1 MNAEQ
6 YRAVIGWFNA
16 RPAAKKAL
24 RLVSRSAV
32 ALVYLLYLG
41 MLAWLA
47 WHRMG
52 QLWPALVVPASA
64 FVVGTLVRKLID
76 RPRPYT
82 ALGFTPL
89 FPKDKTGQSMPS
101 RHCFSAAAIVAA
113 AFTVWV
119 PLGVAACLLITA
131 DKGLAGAYNQ
141 NAIRQAQQFLAANE
155 GAELYV
161 VGEYGR
167 RWFSQR
173 GIPIERSFLYTA
185 QNPTL
190 QRARQISEL
199 LLERYD
205 AGEINAVHVIYTDM
219 KNGLE
224 ATVRQAQ
231 LLPLHRER
239 FSTAKAD
246 TAGGSTFEF
255 VPNAAAVLDNAVRS
269 CLTGFIYSALVDS
282 FCSEQS
288 ARMTAMN
295 AADQNAEEL
304 LKDLSVQYNRARQA
318 AITQEITEV
327 SAGERAQRSKKEKE
341 G

>member
-1 MNAEQ
+1 MQAGGE
-6 YRAVIGWFNA
+6 RMASTSEIRRRIGSVRQTQKITHAMYLISQAKLRKAKQELSNTRPYFDALQTEIGRVFNA
-16 RPAAKKAL
+16 DAAVESRYLEPA
-24 RLVSRSAV
+24 
-32 ALVYLLYLG
+32 
-41 MLAWLA
+41 
-47 WHRMG
+47 
-52 QLWPALVVPASA
+52 QLPV
-64 FVVGTLVRKLID
+64 KE
-76 RPRPYT
+76 
-82 ALGFTPL
+82 
-89 FPKDKTGQSMPS
+89 
-101 RHCFSAAAIVAA
+101 
-113 AFTVWV
+113 V
-119 PLGVAACLLITA
+119 PLRPACLLITA

-141 NAIRQAQQFLAANE
+141 NAIRQAQQFMADYPDTD
-155 GAELYV
+155 LYV

-167 RWFSQR
+167 RWFAQR
-173 GIPIERSFLYTA
+173 NIPIEKSFLYTA

-190 QRARQISEL
+190 GRARQIAEL

-205 AGEINAVHVIYTDM
+205 ADEINAVVVVYTDM

-224 ATVRQAQ
+224 AVVCQAQ

-239 FSTAKAD
+239 FVAAAANTARD
-246 TAGGSTFEF
+246 ELYEF
-255 VPNAAAVLDNAVRS
+255 IPSPDAVVDNAARS
-269 CLTGFIYSALVDS
+269 CLTGYIYSALVDS

-304 LKDLSVQYNRARQA
+304 LKDLSVQFNRARQA

>member
-1 MNAEQ
+1 MASTSEIRRRIGSVRQTQKITHAMYLISQAKLRKAKQDLSNTRPYFDALQTEIGRVFNADSSIESR
-6 YRAVIGWFNA
+6 YLMPEDANA
-16 RPAAKKAL
+16 RPL
-24 RLVSRSAV
+24 
-32 ALVYLLYLG
+32 
-41 MLAWLA
+41 
-47 WHRMG
+47 
-52 QLWPALVVPASA
+52 P
-64 FVVGTLVRKLID
+64 
-76 RPRPYT
+76 
-82 ALGFTPL
+82 
-89 FPKDKTGQSMPS
+89 
-101 RHCFSAAAIVAA
+101 
-113 AFTVWV
+113 
-119 PLGVAACLLITA
+119 GVAACLLITA

-173 GIPIERSFLYTA
+173 GIPIEKSFLYTA

-239 FSTAKAD
+239 FSIAKAD
-246 TAGGSTFEF
+246 TAGGSMFEF

-304 LKDLSVQYNRARQA
+304 LKDLSVQFNRARQA

>member
-1 MNAEQ
+1 MASTSEI
-6 YRAVIGWFNA
+6 RRRIGSVRQTQKITHAMYLISQAKLRKAKADLSNTRPYFDALQKEIGRVFNA
-16 RPAAKKAL
+16 DDTAA
-24 RLVSRSAV
+24 SR
-32 ALVYLLYLG
+32 YLYDEN
-41 MLAWLA
+41 
-47 WHRMG
+47 
-52 QLWPALVVPASA
+52 S
-64 FVVGTLVRKLID
+64 K
-76 RPRPYT
+76 
-82 ALGFTPL
+82 PL
-89 FPKDKTGQSMPS
+89 P
-101 RHCFSAAAIVAA
+101 
-113 AFTVWV
+113 
-119 PLGVAACLLITA
+119 GVAACLLITA

-141 NAIRQAQQFLAANE
+141 NAIRQAQKFLAANE

-167 RWFSQR
+167 WFTQR
-173 GIPIERSFLYTA
+173 GIPIEKSFLYTA

-190 QRARQISEL
+190 RRARQIGEL

-205 AGEINAVHVIYTDM
+205 AGAINAVHVIYTDM

-239 FSTAKAD
+239 FSAAKAD
-246 TAGGSTFEF
+246 TAGDPVFEF
-255 VPNAAAVLDNAVRS
+255 IPSAAAVLNNAVRS

>member
-1 MNAEQ
+1 M
-6 YRAVIGWFNA
+6 RAGGERMASTSDIRRRIGSVRQTQKITHAMYLISQAKLRKAKQDLSNTRPYFDALQNEIGRVFNA
-16 RPAAKKAL
+16 DSSVESRYLEPVQQPAKEEVLRP
-24 RLVSRSAV
+24 
-32 ALVYLLYLG
+32 
-41 MLAWLA
+41 
-47 WHRMG
+47 
-52 QLWPALVVPASA
+52 
-64 FVVGTLVRKLID
+64 
-76 RPRPYT
+76 
-82 ALGFTPL
+82 
-89 FPKDKTGQSMPS
+89 
-101 RHCFSAAAIVAA
+101 
-113 AFTVWV
+113 
-119 PLGVAACLLITA
+119 ACLLITA

-141 NAIRQAQQFLAANE
+141 NAIRQAQQYMADHPDTV
-155 GAELYV
+155 LYV

-167 RWFSQR
+167 RWFAQR
-173 GIPIERSFLYTA
+173 NIPIEKSFLYTA

-190 QRARQISEL
+190 GRARQIAEL

-205 AGEINAVHVIYTDM
+205 AGEINAVVVIYTDM

-224 ATVRQAQ
+224 AVVRQAQ

-239 FSTAKAD
+239 FIAAAANTAKD
-246 TAGGSTFEF
+246 DVYEF
-255 VPNAAAVLDNAVRS
+255 IPSPNAVVNNAARS
-269 CLTGFIYSALVDS
+269 CLTGYIYSALVDS

-341 G
+341 GDLR

>member
-1 MNAEQ
+1 MASTSEI
-6 YRAVIGWFNA
+6 RRRIGSVRQTQKITHAMYLISQAKLRKAKQELSNTRPYFNA
-16 RPAAKKAL
+16 LQTEIGRVFNADAG
-24 RLVSRSAV
+24 VESR
-32 ALVYLLYLG
+32 YL
-41 MLAWLA
+41 
-47 WHRMG
+47 
-52 QLWPALVVPASA
+52 S
-64 FVVGTLVRKLID
+64 
-76 RPRPYT
+76 
-82 ALGFTPL
+82 PL
-89 FPKDKTGQSMPS
+89 QP
-101 RHCFSAAAIVAA
+101 SAAPQEVR
-113 AFTVWV
+113 
-119 PLGVAACLLITA
+119 AACLIITA

-141 NAIRQAQQFLAANE
+141 NAIRQAQQYMADHPNTS
-155 GAELYV
+155 LYV

-173 GIPIERSFLYTA
+173 GFPIEKSFLYTA
-185 QNPTL
+185 QNPTVG
-190 QRARQISEL
+190 RARQIAEL

-205 AGEINAVHVIYTDM
+205 ADEINAVVVIYTDM

-224 ATVRQAQ
+224 AVVRQAQ

-239 FSTAKAD
+239 FRAAAAT
-246 TAGGSTFEF
+246 TAGDDLYEF
-255 VPNAAAVLDNAVRS
+255 LPSPDAVVNNAARS
-269 CLTGFIYSALVDS
+269 CLTGYIYSALVDS

-304 LKDLSVQYNRARQA
+304 LKDLSVQFNRARQA

>member
-1 MNAEQ
+1 MAGIKEIRTRIDSVQQTLKITNAMYLISSSKMRKARQQLNNVQPYFLKISSTIADILHHSPEIEHI
-6 YRAVIGWFNA
+6 YFDKRPEVKRRKAGYIVI
-16 RPAAKKAL
+16 
-24 RLVSRSAV
+24 
-32 ALVYLLYLG
+32 
-41 MLAWLA
+41 
-47 WHRMG
+47 
-52 QLWPALVVPASA
+52 
-64 FVVGTLVRKLID
+64 
-76 RPRPYT
+76 
-82 ALGFTPL
+82 
-89 FPKDKTGQSMPS
+89 TG
-101 RHCFSAAAIVAA
+101 
-113 AFTVWV
+113 
-119 PLGVAACLLITA
+119 

-141 NAIRQAQQFLAANE
+141 NAIRQAQQLLTAQGNAA
-155 GAELYV
+155 LYV

-173 GIPIERSFLYTA
+173 GIAIEESFHYTA

-190 QRARQISEL
+190 DRARHIAEL
-199 LLERYD
+199 LLERFD
-205 AGEINAVHVIYTDM
+205 AGEISAVWVIYTDM

-224 ATVRQAQ
+224 AVVRQERI
-231 LLPLHRER
+231 LPMHREH
-239 FSTAKAD
+239 FHAAAAAAAGDKAY
-246 TAGGSTFEF
+246 EF
-255 VPNAAAVLDNAVRS
+255 VPSAGAVLDNAARS
-269 CLTGFIYSALVDS
+269 CLTGYIYSSLVDS

>member
-1 MNAEQ
+1 MYLISQAKLRKAKQELDNTRPYFQALQTEVG
-6 YRAVIGWFNA
+6 RVFNA
-16 RPAAKKAL
+16 DSSIESRYLVPTDEKAK
-24 RLVSRSAV
+24 
-32 ALVYLLYLG
+32 
-41 MLAWLA
+41 
-47 WHRMG
+47 
-52 QLWPALVVPASA
+52 
-64 FVVGTLVRKLID
+64 
-76 RPRPYT
+76 
-82 ALGFTPL
+82 PL
-89 FPKDKTGQSMPS
+89 P
-101 RHCFSAAAIVAA
+101 
-113 AFTVWV
+113 
-119 PLGVAACLLITA
+119 GVAACLLITA

-141 NAIRQAQQFLAANE
+141 NAIRQAQQLLAEHE
-155 GAELYV
+155 GAALYV

-167 RWFSQR
+167 RWFAQR
-173 GIPIERSFLYTA
+173 GIPIEKSFLYTA

-190 QRARQISEL
+190 GRARRIAEL

-205 AGEINAVHVIYTDM
+205 NGEINAVWVIYTDM

-224 ATVRQAQ
+224 ATVRQVQ
-231 LLPLHRER
+231 ILPLHRER
-239 FSTAKAD
+239 FAAATAT
-246 TAGGSTFEF
+246 TAGDRVYEF
-255 VPNAAAVLDNAVRS
+255 MPSPNAVLDNAARS
-269 CLTGFIYSALVDS
+269 CLTGYIYSALVDS

>member
-1 MNAEQ
+1 MASTSEI
-6 YRAVIGWFNA
+6 RRRIGSVRQTQKITHAMYLISQAKLRKAKQDLSNTRPYFDALQTEIGRVFNA
-16 RPAAKKAL
+16 DAHVESRYL
-24 RLVSRSAV
+24 RDAEE
-32 ALVYLLYLG
+32 
-41 MLAWLA
+41 
-47 WHRMG
+47 
-52 QLWPALVVPASA
+52 
-64 FVVGTLVRKLID
+64 K
-76 RPRPYT
+76 
-82 ALGFTPL
+82 PL
-89 FPKDKTGQSMPS
+89 P
-101 RHCFSAAAIVAA
+101 
-113 AFTVWV
+113 
-119 PLGVAACLLITA
+119 GVAACLLVTA

-141 NAIRQAQQFLAANE
+141 NAIRQAQQFLSDHD
-155 GAELYV
+155 GAVLYV
-161 VGEYGR
+161 IGEYGR
-167 RWFSQR
+167 RWFIQR
-173 GIPIERSFLYTA
+173 GVPIEKSFLYTA

-190 QRARQISEL
+190 RRARQISEL
-199 LLERYD
+199 LLDRYD

-239 FSTAKAD
+239 FSAAKAD
-246 TAGGSTFEF
+246 TASDPVFEF
-255 VPNAAAVLDNAVRS
+255 IPSAAAVLNNAVRS

-295 AADQNAEEL
+295 AADQNAEDL